1 MSVARLLTYAVVWG
15 FLGLG
20 LSACKNVSPDADQAA
35 LVVNPTAASR
45 AALQQAVNTELLTEV
60 LLTEDALT
68 RTSLLIVERKQPQ
81 SIEGSPAQGRNMDLP
96 IQFQLI
102 KSGDDCVLIDQR
114 DQSRSVLAD
123 TECVA
128 AQKYQAN

>member
-1 MSVARLLTYAVVWG
+1 
-15 FLGLG
+15 
-20 LSACKNVSPDADQAA
+20 
-35 LVVNPTAASR
+35 
-45 AALQQAVNTELLTEV
+45 LQQAVNTELLTEV
-60 LLTEDALT
+60 LLAEDALT